1 MDSECINP
9 IITNTKKIIH
19 ERGIKQKV
27 VAEKAGYT
35 AQQFS
40 NMLNERKIIEC
51 GDVLRISAALD
62 VTPNDLFGI
71 TSSNQ
76 KGA

>member
-1 MDSECINP
+1 MIYLN
-9 IITNTKKIIH
+9 TVAKNTKDIINKC
-19 ERGIKQKV
+19 GYKQKA

-40 NMLNERKIIEC
+40 GMLNGRKLITWK
-51 GDVLRISAALD
+51 DVICISDALG
-62 VTPNDLFGI
+62 VTPNDLYGI
-71 TSSNQ
+71 TSSDQ

>member
-1 MDSECINP
+1 MNSECINP

-27 VAEKAGYT
+27 VAEKAGYS

-40 NMLNERKIIEC
+40 NMLNGRKIIGC
-51 GDVLRISAALD
+51 IDIMRISDALR
-62 VTPNDLFGI
+62 VTPNELFGI
-71 TSSNQ
+71 ER
-76 KGA
+76 K

>member
-1 MDSECINP
+1 MNP
-9 IITNTKKIIH
+9 VIIQTKKIIH

-27 VAEKAGYT
+27 IAEKAGYT

-40 NMLNERKIIEC
+40 NMLNGRKIIEST
-51 GDVLRISAALD
+51 DVLRISAVLN

-71 TSSNQ
+71 ER
-76 KGA
+76 G

>member
-1 MDSECINP
+1 MNP
-9 IITNTKKIIH
+9 VIIQTKKIIH

-27 VAEKAGYT
+27 IAEKAGYT

-40 NMLNERKIIEC
+40 NMLNGRKIIEC
-51 GDVLRISAALD
+51 TDVLRISAVLN

-71 TSSNQ
+71 ER
-76 KGA
+76 G

>member
-1 MDSECINP
+1 MNSECINP

-27 VAEKAGYT
+27 VAEKAGYS

-40 NMLNERKIIEC
+40 NMLNGRKIIGC
-51 GDVLRISAALD
+51 IDIMRISDALR

-71 TSSNQ
+71 E
-76 KGA
+76 KR

>member
-1 MDSECINP
+1 MNP
-9 IITNTKKIIH
+9 IIKNTKKIIQ

-51 GDVLRISAALD
+51 GDVLHISAALD

>member
-1 MDSECINP
+1 MNSECINP

-27 VAEKAGYT
+27 VAEKAGYS

-40 NMLNERKIIEC
+40 NMLNRRKVIEWI
-51 GDVLRISAALD
+51 DVMRISNALG

-71 TSSNQ
+71 TSSDQ

>member
-1 MDSECINP
+1 MNP
-9 IITNTKKIIH
+9 VIIQTKKIIQ

-27 VAEKAGYT
+27 IAEKAGYT
-35 AQQFS
+35 EQQFS
-40 NMLNERKIIEC
+40 NMLNGRKIIEC
-51 GDVLRISAALD
+51 VDVWRISEALG

-71 TSSNQ
+71 TSPDQ

>member
-1 MDSECINP
+1 MNP
-9 IITNTKKIIH
+9 VIIQTKKIIQ
-19 ERGIKQKV
+19 ERGIKQKA
-27 VAEKAGYT
+27 VASKAGYT

-51 GDVLRISAALD
+51 ADVLRISAALD
-62 VTPNDLFGI
+62 VTPNELFGI
-71 TSSNQ
+71 TDNDQ

>member
-1 MDSECINP
+1 MNSECVNP

-27 VAEKAGYT
+27 VAEKAGYS

-40 NMLNERKIIEC
+40 NMLNGRKIIGC
-51 GDVLRISAALD
+51 IDIMRISDALR

-71 TSSNQ
+71 ER
-76 KGA
+76 K

>member
-1 MDSECINP
+1 MNP
-9 IITNTKKIIH
+9 VIKNIKKIIE
-19 ERGIKQKV
+19 ERGIKQK
-27 VAEKAGYT
+27 AIAAKAGYT

-40 NMLNERKIIEC
+40 NMINERKIIEC
-51 GDVLRISAALD
+51 RDVLRISEALD

-71 TSSNQ
+71 TSSDQ

>member
-1 MDSECINP
+1 MNP
-9 IITNTKKIIH
+9 VIIQTKKIIQ

-27 VAEKAGYT
+27 IAEKAGYT

-40 NMLNERKIIEC
+40 NMLNGRKIIEC
-51 GDVLRISAALD
+51 VDVLRISEVLN

-71 TSSNQ
+71 TSSDQ
-76 KGA
+76 KGV

>member
-1 MDSECINP
+1 MNP
-9 IITNTKKIIH
+9 IIKNTKKIIQ
-19 ERGIKQKV
+19 ERGIKQKA

-40 NMLNERKIIEC
+40 GMLNGRKLITWK
-51 GDVLRISAALD
+51 DVICISDALG
-62 VTPNDLFGI
+62 VTPNDLYGI
-71 TSSNQ
+71 TSSDQ